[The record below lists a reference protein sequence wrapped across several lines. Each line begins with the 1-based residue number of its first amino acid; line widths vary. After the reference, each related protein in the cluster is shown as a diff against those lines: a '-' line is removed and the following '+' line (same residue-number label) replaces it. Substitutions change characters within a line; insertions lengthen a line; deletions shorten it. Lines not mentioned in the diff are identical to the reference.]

1 MMKHKGKDV
10 LKVKVEILV
19 KKVSNL
25 KELNGGSVFVYWRRG
40 TSKQSGETHHMIV
53 RNGEAIFEEKISFES
68 KFFIDAKSQKPDEKK
83 LSLQLKEEKKKSQGK
98 VLGKIELD
106 LTSYMNSKHSQPIA
120 LSFTKGLKP
129 EPQIFCSFNTIPLKH
144 NNKPLIKVGG
154 KDASKDPRIVRT
166 FGGEDYFLDKTD
178 DELSDT
184 TVDTSMANDI
194 TSNDYSDEDINDDLG
209 ESKKDLK
216 NEIDRLYKE
225 IEGIESESYE
235 RLQTIKEREK
245 DIDSLRKQIKILSDD
260 VAEKDSIIE
269 NHQLEKDSLIDQQ
282 INEVAR
288 YSNDPTSEV
297 EILRQ
302 EKMEKIAI
310 ITAQEKEIS
319 KLKKQIK
326 QTALSNTEFSST
338 SGADLRTKYQAL
350 QQENEQQ
357 EKLIA
362 QLEKEKQDLLDKQH
376 QQQQLYSTTSA
387 SSLSNMGGGGNAGS
401 LTNGK
406 KIQSPEIVQT
416 KASNTSGSI
425 EELRKQSAAYKQE
438 LDEKALVE
446 RSIFLG
452 EPQFRGNLPVSG
464 INLFDGLVALGVL
477 KDYKIGVRVFS
488 SINIAFE
495 HTFKKSSTDSSLLAY
510 WLSASCLLLA
520 KIKNK
525 MESDQPLGGGGNTSP
540 QYDQNGQLS
549 PISSFEYNLKTIIF
563 KFYSKLVQNAY
574 NKLSPVL
581 VKSILQHDILAF
593 NSGKISRRKSTPDV
607 NNANFNSNNNSI
619 NNNSDGASGV
629 GVGVGGV
636 ITTSGSIPS
645 SPQLY
650 SHNNINNNNNNN
662 NSNNNNN
669 NHNHNKH
676 GNNNNFNSNL
686 TSNTTLDI
694 LQEFF
699 EILRQNY
706 VHPSLIGQ
714 FYSQLFYYINAWLLN
729 SLNNIKGLCSVVNG
743 FQMKI
748 ELSKIQDWVSISHL
762 DESINQLEPMIETA
776 NLLVMDKELLSD
788 EEVLHQVCP
797 SVSMYQIKH
806 LLQSFQTDQINS
818 EDIPDSVFHSIDRL
832 IHIRNEPLHA
842 DINLDITFMHQLSLD
857 FLTKDP
863 QYGRE
868 RKDNSTTT
876 FNTNSYNTGSST
888 FKRF

>member
-19 KKVSNL
+19 KKVGNL

-106 LTSYMNSKHSQPIA
+106 LTSYMNSKHNQPIA

-235 RLQTIKEREK
+235 RLQTIKEKEK
-245 DIDSLRKQIKILSDD
+245 DIESLKKQIKILSED
-260 VAEKDSIIE
+260 
-269 NHQLEKDSLIDQQ
+269 NLEKDIKIENLLIEKDNLIEQQ
-282 INEVAR
+282 VNEVAR
-288 YSNDPTSEV
+288 YSSDPTSEV

-357 EKLIA
+357 EKLIS
-362 QLEKEKQDLLDKQH
+362 QLEKEKHDLIEKQQQQQQ
-376 QQQQLYSTTSA
+376 QQQQLYSSA
-387 SSLSNMGGGGNAGS
+387 SSLSNIGGNAGS
-401 LTNGK
+401 LNNGK

-416 KASNTSGSI
+416 KSNNTSGSI

-452 EPQFRGNLPVSG
+452 EVQFRGNLPVSG
-464 INLFDGLVALGVL
+464 INLFDGLIALGVL

-495 HTFKKSSTDSSLLAY
+495 HTFKKSSSDSSLLAY
-510 WLSASCLLLA
+510 WLSTSCLLLA

-525 MESDQPLGGGGNTSP
+525 MELDQPLINGGGGGGGGGNSSP

-593 NSGKISRRKSTPDV
+593 NSGKISRRKSTPDINL
-607 NNANFNSNNNSI
+607 NNINSNNN
-619 NNNSDGASGV
+619 NSNDGAG
-629 GVGVGGV
+629 GIGVGGV

-645 SPQLY
+645 SPQLHSH
-650 SHNNINNNNNNN
+650 SHNNNS
-662 NSNNNNN
+662 SNNNNN
-669 NHNHNKH
+669 NK
-676 GNNNNFNSNL
+676 NNNFNSNL

-729 SLNNIKGLCSVVNG
+729 SLNNIRGLCSVVNG

-818 EDIPDSVFHSIDRL
+818 EEIPDSVFHSIDRL

-842 DINLDITFMHQLSLD
+842 DINLDISFMHQLSLD

-868 RKDNSTTT
+868 RKDNTTTT